1 MTTKELQAKWGVTS
15 LLSNHNS
22 NPKVAKAEAKLGI
35 RSAVLHLA
43 PHDMSGYNVCP
54 SASPGCIAA
63 CLHTA
68 GNPIHQDGKTR
79 ARLARTKFFFADRN
93 AFLARLADEITRH
106 ENAAFKQGLKPAVRL
121 NGTSDLAWERLRDAE
136 GITIIER
143 FPDVQFYD
151 YTAVI
156 NRLRRPVPSNYHL
169 TFSLK
174 ENNLAQA
181 LEAKALG
188 FNVAAVFINE
198 LAKTLLGLPVING
211 DEHDYRPADPRP
223 CVVGLKAKGRAG
235 KADQSGFVI
244 GLMEA
249 LKAA

>member
-1 MTTKELQAKWGVTS
+1 MKTTELRARWGVTS

-22 NPKVAKAEAKLGI
+22 NPKVAKAEQKLGI

-43 PHDMSGYNVCP
+43 PYDMGGHNVCP

-68 GNPIHQDGKTR
+68 GNPIYQDNKTR
-79 ARLARTKFFFADRN
+79 ARIARTKFFFADRSG
-93 AFLARLADEITRH
+93 FLARLADEITKH
-106 ENAAFKQGLKPAVRL
+106 ENAAFKHGLKPAVRL
-121 NGTSDLAWERLRDAE
+121 NGTSDLAWERLRDAD
-136 GITIIER
+136 GKTIVER

-156 NRLRRPVPSNYHL
+156 NRLRTPVPSNYHL

-188 FNVAAVFINE
+188 YNVAAVFIDK
-198 LAKTLLGLPVING
+198 LATTLLGLPVING

-223 CVVGLKAKGRAG
+223 CVVGLKAKGKLG

-244 GLMEA
+244 GYEQQL
-249 LKAA
+249 LAA